1 MIKLDERFTE
11 QFSPNEQ
18 LVMLR
23 LLLYADENGIALIS
37 YRSCAEACG
46 MTLHTFRKTFSHLIE
61 MGVIEK
67 KTNTATN
74 TASNTASTFVIICN
88 YDNYRLVKKK
98 LTHRATHRATH
109 EKEPQKPLLKTMTI
123 EAKRTMQINV
133 NLLDDNG
140 VKIDSDIARVNK
152 SIKRQ
157 VVLLSKGSDGSK
169 EYVEEYLECLG
180 VQSDK
185 YKNFVRWLISHTENS
200 FINLDIPTEDEFNY
214 LSEHAD
220 GKDVADNMRNLD
232 NNKKYDNKYKSIY
245 LTMRNWLKR
254 DGKWKE

>member
-1 MIKLDERFTE
+1 MIKIDESFTE

-18 LVMLR
+18 IVMLR
-23 LLLYADENGIALIS
+23 LLLDADEDGIALIS

-46 MTLHTFRKTFSHLIE
+46 MTLQVFRNTLLSLLE
-61 MGVIEK
+61 RGVVYK
-67 KTNTATN
+67 KTNTQ
-74 TASNTASTFVIICN
+74 SNTRSNTRSTFVTICE
-88 YDNYRLVKKK
+88 YDDYRLKNKK
-98 LTHRATHRATH
+98 LTHRTTHRATH

-123 EAKRTMQINV
+123 ETKRAMQMNV
-133 NLLDDNG
+133 KLLDDSDC
-140 VKIDSDIARVNK
+140 VIDSDIARVNK
-152 SIKRQ
+152 SVKRQ

-169 EYVEEYLECLG
+169 EYIDVYLKRLG
-180 VQSDK
+180 GHNDK

-254 DGKWKE
+254 DGKWKD

>member
-1 MIKLDERFTE
+1 
-11 QFSPNEQ
+11 
-18 LVMLR
+18 
-23 LLLYADENGIALIS
+23 
-37 YRSCAEACG
+37 
-46 MTLHTFRKTFSHLIE
+46 
-61 MGVIEK
+61 
-67 KTNTATN
+67 
-74 TASNTASTFVIICN
+74 
-88 YDNYRLVKKK
+88 
-98 LTHRATHRATH
+98 
-109 EKEPQKPLLKTMTI
+109 MTI
-123 EAKRTMQINV
+123 ETKRTMQINV

-214 LSEHAD
+214 LSEHTD

-254 DGKWKE
+254 DGKWKD

>member
-1 MIKLDERFTE
+1 MIQLDESFTE

-18 LVMLR
+18 IVMLR
-23 LLLYADENGIALIS
+23 LLLDADENGIALIS

-46 MTLHTFRKTFSHLIE
+46 MTLQVFRNTLLCLLE
-61 MGVIEK
+61 RGVVDK
-67 KTNTATN
+67 KTN
-74 TASNTASTFVIICN
+74 TASNTRSNTRSTFVTICE
-88 YDNYRLVKKK
+88 YDDYRLKKK
-98 LTHRATHRATH
+98 TPTHVATHRATH

-123 EAKRTMQINV
+123 ETKRTMQINV

-214 LSEHAD
+214 LSEHTD

-254 DGKWKE
+254 DGKWKD

>member
-1 MIKLDERFTE
+1 MIQLDERFTE

-18 LVMLR
+18 IVMLR
-23 LLLYADENGIALIS
+23 LLLDADEDGIALIS

-46 MTLHTFRKTFSHLIE
+46 MTLQVFRNTLLCLLE
-61 MGVIEK
+61 RGVVDK
-67 KTNTATN
+67 KTNTQ
-74 TASNTASTFVIICN
+74 SNTRRNTRSTFVTICE
-88 YDNYRLVKKK
+88 YDDYRLKNKKP
-98 LTHRATHRATH
+98 THRTTHRATH

-140 VKIDSDIARVNK
+140 VKIDSEIARVNK
-152 SIKRQ
+152 NIKRQ
-157 VVLLSKGSDGSK
+157 VVLLSKGSDGSN

-220 GKDVADNMRNLD
+220 GKDVAENMRNLD

>member
-1 MIKLDERFTE
+1 MIQLDESFTE

-18 LVMLR
+18 IVMLR
-23 LLLYADENGIALIS
+23 LLLDADENGIALIS

-46 MTLHTFRKTFSHLIE
+46 MTLQVFRNTLLCLLE
-61 MGVIEK
+61 RGVVDK
-67 KTNTATN
+67 KTN
-74 TASNTASTFVIICN
+74 TASNTRSNTRSTFVTIYE
-88 YDNYRLVKKK
+88 YDDYRLKKK
-98 LTHRATHRATH
+98 KPTHVATHRATH

-123 EAKRTMQINV
+123 ETKRTMQINV

-214 LSEHAD
+214 LSEHTD

-254 DGKWKE
+254 DGKWKD

>member
-23 LLLYADENGIALIS
+23 ILLEAGDDGVALIS
-37 YRSCAEACG
+37 YRTCADACG
-46 MTLHTFRKTFSHLIE
+46 MTLQVFRKVFLE
-61 MGVIEK
+61 LLERGVVEK
-67 KTNTATN
+67 KTNTQ
-74 TASNTASTFVIICN
+74 SNTQKNTRSTFVTVCK
-88 YDNYRLVKKK
+88 YDNYRLKKKK
-98 LTHRATHRATH
+98 LTHEPTH
-109 EKEPQKPLLKTMTI
+109 ETTHGNPQQKTISSTMTI
-123 EAKRTMQINV
+123 ETKRTMQMNV
-133 NLLDDNG
+133 KLLDDSDC
-140 VKIDSDIARVNK
+140 VIDSDIARVNK
-152 SIKRQ
+152 SVKRQ

-169 EYVEEYLECLG
+169 EYIDVYLERLG
-180 VQSDK
+180 GHNDK

-254 DGKWKE
+254 DGKWKD

>member
-1 MIKLDERFTE
+1 MIQLDESFTE

-18 LVMLR
+18 IVMLR
-23 LLLYADENGIALIS
+23 LLLDADENGIALIS

-46 MTLHTFRKTFSHLIE
+46 MTLQVFRNTLLCLLE
-61 MGVIEK
+61 RGVVDK
-67 KTNTATN
+67 KTN
-74 TASNTASTFVIICN
+74 TASNTRSNTRRTFVTICE
-88 YDNYRLVKKK
+88 YDDYRLKKK
-98 LTHRATHRATH
+98 KPTHIATHRATH

-123 EAKRTMQINV
+123 ETKRTMQINV

-157 VVLLSKGSDGSK
+157 VVLFSKGSDGSK

-214 LSEHAD
+214 LSEHTD

-254 DGKWKE
+254 DGKWKD